1 MKFKNIENLIRNE
14 WLVLKKNI
22 KKEFDYLFS
31 LSFKEYI
38 YNLFF
43 PWNKEYIKIII
54 RLLLF
59 YPVFK
64 FIYDFFF
71 FLFRTLFNFYF
82 IFFERI
88 FEFLKKIN
96 VIIFGEGFISVTL
109 KKIINFF
116 RYIILFMFFVNI
128 NKVLKKK
135 NIRLW
140 VYIFEKFV
148 DLLYPVFKL
157 IEIFLIFLNIFGC
170 VIASGFDVV
179 LLALLEMAYYH
190 IFLGILLRVRYYITL
205 LKFKF
210 GGPYYLNDV
219 ALFHMSSLLK
229 KNGFIA
235 PDCKDKFVWYKA
247 KLSYQVYRRKY
258 LNRELTPD
266 KIDKQALKIYIYLN
280 DLLKDTRYQ
289 RKYIGIFDLWK
300 VLYPYSIIVH
310 SFFFLIHFVMG
321 IIYICYIIAMP
332 FVLLWSIY
340 LTFSVA
346 YGIVYYIYCL
356 CFKDIDMYIELKR
369 KEVRNEKIKKRII
382 TVYMFLFNEFKFL
395 FSYVRTIFKKI
406 YEKILW

>member
-148 DLLYPVFKL
+148 DFNIYLLRRRLKIRYILYPVFKL

-235 PDCKDKFVWYKA
+235 PDCKDKFVW
-247 KLSYQVYRRKY
+247 
-258 LNRELTPD
+258 
-266 KIDKQALKIYIYLN
+266 
-280 DLLKDTRYQ
+280 
-289 RKYIGIFDLWK
+289 
-300 VLYPYSIIVH
+300 
-310 SFFFLIHFVMG
+310 
-321 IIYICYIIAMP
+321 
-332 FVLLWSIY
+332 
-340 LTFSVA
+340 
-346 YGIVYYIYCL
+346 
-356 CFKDIDMYIELKR
+356 
-369 KEVRNEKIKKRII
+369 
-382 TVYMFLFNEFKFL
+382 
-395 FSYVRTIFKKI
+395 
-406 YEKILW
+406 